1 MQAWWWVVFAVLVS
15 GILCIDLF
23 VLHRHAK
30 RDSFRAALIWSI
42 VCVGSGLLFSLF
54 VRQVKGGDAALAYL
68 TAFLIEES
76 LSIDNLFVFFALFS
90 YFAVPAEHQ
99 HRVLFWGIVGA
110 IVARGIFIFAGVAL
124 IHRFEWLV
132 YILGLVLVATGA
144 KLAFGGDEEV
154 HPERNPILRLAQR
167 WLPMTPAYHG
177 DRFAV
182 RLAGKRRFTPLL
194 LVLVAIESTDIVFAV
209 DSVPAVLAVST
220 DPFIVYTSNIF
231 AIVGLRAIYFVL
243 AKSLLTLRFL
253 KPALALIL
261 TLIGIKMLISRWVH
275 IPIGASL
282 GTVAGILT
290 VAVVLSLAW
299 KRKQPPSSAAG

>member
-1 MQAWWWVVFAVLVS
+1 MVHAWWWLVFGGVVAGL
-15 GILCIDLF
+15 LCIDLF

-30 RDSFRAALIWSI
+30 RDSFRVALIWSI
-42 VCVGSGLLFSLF
+42 VCVGTGLLFSLF
-54 VRQVKGGDAALAYL
+54 VRQIKGGDAALAYL

-76 LSIDNLFVFFALFS
+76 LSVDNLFVFFALFS
-90 YFAVPAEHQ
+90 YFSVPAEHQ

-110 IVARGIFIFAGVAL
+110 IVARAIFIFAGVAL

-154 HPERNPILRLAQR
+154 HPERNPVLRAARR

-177 DRFAV
+177 DRFTV
-182 RLAGKRRFTPLL
+182 RLAEGRRFTPLMM
-194 LVLVAIESTDIVFAV
+194 VLVAIESTDIVFAV

-261 TLIGIKMLISRWVH
+261 TLIGVKMLISHWVKV
-275 IPIGASL
+275 PIGASL
-282 GTVAGILT
+282 GMVAGILT
-290 VAVVLSLAW
+290 IAIVLSLLW
-299 KRKQPPSSAAG
+299 KRPPASD